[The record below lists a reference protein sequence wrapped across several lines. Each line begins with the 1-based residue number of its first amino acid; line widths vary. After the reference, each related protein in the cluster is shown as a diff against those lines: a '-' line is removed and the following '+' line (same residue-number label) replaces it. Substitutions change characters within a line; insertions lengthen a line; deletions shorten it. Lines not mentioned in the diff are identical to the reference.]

1 MALTIKMKPKF
12 NFIDLVLIA
21 PAAAAL
27 LYGIFSFAY

>member
-1 MALTIKMKPKF
+1 MALTTKMKTKF
-12 NFIDLVLIA
+12 SLIDLVLIA